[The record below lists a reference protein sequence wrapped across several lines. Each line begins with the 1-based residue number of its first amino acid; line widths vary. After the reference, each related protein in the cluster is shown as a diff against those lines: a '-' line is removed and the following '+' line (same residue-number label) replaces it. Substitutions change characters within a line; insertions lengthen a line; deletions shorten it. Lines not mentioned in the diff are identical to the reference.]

1 MISAVTLQSTV
12 RHNDCAFIV
21 TDAATEC
28 NTSRAA
34 GDNSL
39 IKRNRAVTDVHC
51 AGIVVDSPAKTAENR
66 AGGSVPTYRAIGHVH
81 CPSTVPNTAAI
92 VADRVASGSII
103 GNRAVADIDRAGTC
117 VLNTAAEAAIA
128 EGVYVTYREVGK
140 AHRA

>member
-1 MISAVTLQSTV
+1 
-12 RHNDCAFIV
+12 
-21 TDAATEC
+21 
-28 NTSRAA
+28 
-34 GDNSL
+34 
-39 IKRNRAVTDVHC
+39 
-51 AGIVVDSPAKTAENR
+51 AGIVVDPPAKTAENR
-66 AGGSVPTYRAIGHVH
+66 AGGSVSTYRAIGHVH

-140 AHRA
+140 AHRRSEERRVGKECRCGWWAYHDKKQAVS